1 MTGEHDAKR
10 NALATALIT
19 GALAATGAAAETF
32 KKYGK
37 EGDWEIVVN
46 EKMGPGC
53 LAIQKS
59 SNPTSQIQLGI
70 DAISAEKTGYIA
82 IYVEDAEGIEAGQEI
97 PASFDV
103 DGEVFKGTFTGQ
115 QTKGF
120 GGAFVPVNN
129 AAFIYDLAKKHTLT
143 ISYGEGNKVIVDLAG
158 TDAAFAAL
166 RACQEAQ

>member
-1 MTGEHDAKR
+1 MNKTT
-10 NALATALIT
+10 LFTTALIA
-19 GALAATGAAAETF
+19 GALVAAGASAQTF

-46 EKMGPGC
+46 EKTGPGC
-53 LAIQKS
+53 LAIQKFAD
-59 SNPTSQIQLGI
+59 PTSQVQLGI
-70 DAISAEKTGYIA
+70 DATHTPRTGYIA
-82 IYVEDAEGIEAGQEI
+82 IYVEGAEGIEAGQQI

-103 DGEVFKGTFTGQ
+103 DGQIFKGTFTGQ

-129 AAFIYDLAKKHTLT
+129 ADFIYDMAKKKSLT
-143 ISYGEGNKVIVDLAG
+143 ISYGEGRKVIVGLTG

-166 RACQEAQ
+166 RACQDAQ